1 MLADA
6 MLPKVANPQVAGDLP
21 LLAPKKLKEQT
32 DFFKGRAYEEE
43 RRRSYQEQHP
53 SNQDQEGLYLVN
65 VNAKTTSSK
74 GITKNNEINLGGRLY
89 RGSYRR
95 Q

>member
-6 MLPKVANPQVAGDLP
+6 MLPKVANPQGLGEPSSFGA
-21 LLAPKKLKEQT
+21 KKVKGAKT
-32 DFFKGRAYEEE
+32 DFFKGRAMM